1 MTLIVNLN
9 SLDHIYD
16 YLSIGVNHF
25 IVGAD
30 VFSLRQAKSFSYD
43 EMRQLK
49 QTDPDI
55 KVFVLVNALIE
66 QHLLDELKVHLQTLA
81 KLQIDGI
88 LFQDFGVLQI
98 CKNEQYSFLKFYM
111 PDTLN
116 TNDRTLSVLHHYGI
130 DGAFL
135 AREIPLSEK
144 KHISDHLNMKS
155 MVQVHGVEYMAYSKR
170 KLLSN
175 YQSVTHLKFNTDKTQ
190 DIQIQA
196 NGVDSRCHIYE
207 DNYGTHILSC
217 QQICALDVLNQ
228 FDSFDYLMID
238 GQYIEPATLLEIVNL
253 YVQALEFIDQ
263 GKYAKES
270 IELMHL
276 LYRLTPGIVYYHSF
290 LFDSTVY
297 KIDDVRKR
305 ENEENKSNC

>member
-16 YLSIGVNHF
+16 YLSIGVDHF
-25 IVGAD
+25 VVGAE

-43 EMRQLK
+43 EISQLK
-49 QTDPDI
+49 SIDENI

-66 QHLLDELKVHLQTLA
+66 QHLLENLKGHLKILA
-81 KLQIDGI
+81 KLHIDGI

-98 CKNEQYSFLKFYM
+98 AEQEHYPFMKIYM

-116 TNDRTLSVLHHYGI
+116 TNDQTLSVLQHFGV

-144 KHISDHLNMKS
+144 KLISQRVNMKT
-155 MVQVHGVEYMAYSKR
+155 MVQIHGVEYMAYSKR

-175 YQSVTHLKFNTDKTQ
+175 YQAYTHIHFSTDKQ
-190 DIQIQA
+190 EDIQIQA

-207 DNYGTHILSC
+207 DEYGTHILSC
-217 QQICALDVLNQ
+217 KQICALDVLNH
-228 FDSFDYLMID
+228 FDGFDYLLID
-238 GQYIEPATLLEIVNL
+238 GQYIEPTVLLEIVNL
-253 YVQALEFIDQ
+253 YTQALEFIAN

-276 LYRLTPGIVYYHSF
+276 LYRLTPGVEYYHSF

-305 ENEENKSNC
+305 ENEENKSSY